1 MKIAL
6 KPIRPKRISDQVFD
20 QLRELIYRGDYQ
32 PGQKIMTE
40 RELAEALS
48 VSRNSVREA
57 INKLVT
63 LRFLE
68 QRQGQGTFVRSID
81 EAVQIPLATV
91 METQD
96 ATLIDVLEMRM
107 GIECTA
113 ASLAAQRINAA
124 ELERIE
130 KALREMERDTRAGG
144 LGTEFDLAFH
154 MAIAAATKNPMQIY
168 IMKNVSDFLHV
179 GIRENLLHLY
189 EDPANI
195 AEILKQ
201 HTAIYEAIRSRNPE
215 AAYNA
220 MKHHITF
227 VIQFFSNH
235 Q

>member
-1 MKIAL
+1 MKIEL
-6 KPIRPKRISDQVFD
+6 KPIQPKRISDQVFD
-20 QLRELIYRGDYQ
+20 QLRELIFRGDYQ

-40 RELAEALS
+40 RQLAEALN

-68 QRQGQGTFVRSID
+68 QRQGQGTFVRPID

-96 ATLIDVLEMRM
+96 ASLIDLLEMRM

-113 ASLAAQRINAA
+113 ASLAAQRIDAD
-124 ELERIE
+124 ELEAIA
-130 KALREMERDTRAGG
+130 KALAEMERDINSGG
-144 LGTEFDLAFH
+144 LGTEGDLAFH
-154 MAIAAATKNPMQIY
+154 MAIAAATKNPLQIY
-168 IMKNVSDFLHV
+168 IMKNVSDFLHM

-189 EDPANI
+189 QVPENI
-195 AEILKQ
+195 ETIIQQ
-201 HTAIYEAIRSRNPE
+201 HKAIFDAIRRRDPE
-215 AAYNA
+215 DAYNA
-220 MKHHITF
+220 MRSHITF
-227 VIQFFSNH
+227 VIDFFSRR

>member
-1 MKIAL
+1 MKIEL
-6 KPIRPKRISDQVFD
+6 KPIQPKRISDQVFD
-20 QLRELIYRGDYQ
+20 QLRELIFRGDYQ

-40 RELAEALS
+40 RELAEALN

-68 QRQGQGTFVRSID
+68 QRQGQGTFVCPID

-96 ATLIDVLEMRM
+96 ASLIDLLEMRM

-113 ASLAAQRINAA
+113 ASLAAQRINAG
-124 ELERIE
+124 ELEAIE
-130 KALREMERDTRAGG
+130 EAFGDMQRDIRAGG
-144 LGTEFDLAFH
+144 LGTEGDLAFH
-154 MAIAAATKNPMQIY
+154 MAIAAATKNPLQIY
-168 IMKNVSDFLHV
+168 IMKNVSNFLHV

-189 EDPANI
+189 QEAENI
-195 AEILKQ
+195 ENILKQ
-201 HTAIYEAIRSRNPE
+201 HKAILEAIRSRDPE

-220 MKHHITF
+220 MKNHITF
-227 VIQFFSNH
+227 VIDFFS
-235 Q
+235 QRQ

>member
-1 MKIAL
+1 MKIEL

-20 QLRELIYRGDYQ
+20 QLRGLIFRGDYQ

-40 RELAEALS
+40 RELAEALN

-68 QRQGQGTFVRSID
+68 QRQGQGTFVRPLD

-91 METQD
+91 MEAQD
-96 ATLIDVLEMRM
+96 ASLIDLLEMRM

-113 ASLAAQRINAA
+113 ASLAAQRIGTT
-124 ELERIE
+124 ELEAIE
-130 KALREMERDTRAGG
+130 EAIAEMERDIGSGG
-144 LGTEFDLAFH
+144 LGTEGDLAFH
-154 MAIAAATKNPMQIY
+154 MAIAAATKNPLQIY

-189 EDPANI
+189 QDPKNI
-195 AEILKQ
+195 ETILRQ
-201 HTAIYEAIRSRNPE
+201 HKAICDAIRQRDPD

-220 MKHHITF
+220 MRSHIAF
-227 VIQFFSNH
+227 VIDFFSRR